1 MLLHQLIQVK
11 CVSQAMNFISK
22 PRFKQLNMCSK
33 LLIKMYG
40 QHNLVEFYY
49 IELSVGNQILAGNL
63 LHRLQLSSKEIDGR
77 RVDVVFTCF

>member
-1 MLLHQLIQVK
+1 MYCINMPLHWLIHVK
-11 CVSQAMNFISK
+11 CLSEAMNFISK
-22 PRFKQLNMCSK
+22 RRFKQLNMCSK

-63 LHRLQLSSKEIDGR
+63 LHRTAAVQQGNR
-77 RVDVVFTCF
+77 W